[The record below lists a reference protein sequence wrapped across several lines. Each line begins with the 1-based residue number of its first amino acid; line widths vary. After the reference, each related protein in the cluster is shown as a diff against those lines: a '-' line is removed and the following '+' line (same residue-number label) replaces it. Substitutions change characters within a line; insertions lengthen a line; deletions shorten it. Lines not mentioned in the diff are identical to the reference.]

1 MLRVDREK
9 RKNQHNVL
17 NAGESNMEG
26 NDRNERQVRISEDFP
41 TRVTKARAN
50 LYPFMKSCHEK
61 QKDAYLKYDKLV
73 VEGQSYIFNEELG
86 RPMLSQ

>member
-1 MLRVDREK
+1 MNNSE
-9 RKNQHNVL
+9 
-17 NAGESNMEG
+17 
-26 NDRNERQVRISEDFP
+26 RNERPVRISEDYP
-41 TRVTKARAN
+41 ARVTKARGK
-50 LYPFMKSCHEK
+50 LYSFMKSCHEK